1 MLCWYQ
7 AQKKARAMAK
17 QLYPLTEDQ
26 QEAVEPQETIWLSA
40 SAGTGKTQVLT
51 ARVFRL
57 LMQPGVRPENI
68 LCLTFT
74 KAGAAEMAE
83 RISTDLARW
92 VQADDTVLARDLN
105 AIGAPAGPEACAKAR
120 TLFASVLDAPG
131 GGLAIQT
138 IHSFCQSLL
147 ANFPIEAGI
156 TPGFTALDDQDKTQ
170 LIDETL
176 NQILQG
182 GAHHDDA
189 TEPNMLETVRSLSLL
204 QDQETVTNFLLR
216 CGGKP
221 DIWEKLP
228 QDMQPAIFSALGLEP
243 DDDADNLKRY
253 LADEYIERGNIDAI
267 RLANLSWNAK
277 KGKESSALF
286 SAWLSA
292 DIAARAEM
300 FDEVIP
306 VFLKKDGDFK
316 VTSKK
321 LIEAEP
327 NYNQMAAAL
336 VDQLLVYQ
344 EKTRLLAYAGIY
356 ISALKA
362 GRAFGKA
369 LDAAKAREGKL
380 DFDDI
385 IRNTSALL
393 NRKAMAEWVR
403 YKLDRRI
410 DHILVDESQDTNA
423 LQWAIIL
430 ALTSDFFAG
439 EGAQSDKQ
447 RTLFTVGDF
456 KQAIFS
462 FQGTSPFNYEAA
474 RGHFT
479 KKLEEADGIMHKPVL
494 AKSFRTAQPVLDFVD
509 LLLANLGYD
518 ALELPEPAAPH
529 IGLPQP
535 GSVMLWQPIAKADDA
550 NDDANDSGNYG
561 NDDDQGDGWFSKPER
576 MLAENIALQIRR
588 WLDEGLYLEKK
599 ERLANAGDVMI
610 LVKKRGDLA
619 RLIVNR
625 LYAHNVSVAGMD
637 RLRIGQPL
645 AVRDLCAA
653 ARFTLQPED
662 DLNLACLLV
671 SPLIGWSHEELHELG
686 YRAKAVPLW
695 RHLRDSLPRDDVRI
709 APLFDILAM
718 ADYDT
723 PYDFFETILS
733 GKLEGRAKLTARLG
747 NECLDPIEEFL
758 GITQSY
764 QQNHQPVMQTFLH
777 WFDAIDSELTRDVV
791 SNDEVRVMT
800 VHGAKGLQ
808 APIVIMADS
817 HINPKSA
824 KQQNVELPIKI
835 DGIGFDLP
843 LWPVAKDLMAGP
855 VLEANILAK
864 ERALAEHWRLAY
876 VAMTRAEEHLC
887 LAGLEASRGPA
898 MPDDSWYKKADDAM
912 KLQGLEPNADPIW
925 GGCQL
930 YGQAPVFKAGG
941 IAQKPQAP
949 DDDKPD
955 LPLWALQNAPQE
967 ARPPRPLAPSSL
979 GDDDWASPPS
989 LGNKA
994 QIAALRGTLLHQLFE
1009 RLPDVSTANRASA
1022 ARGWLERRATAIS
1035 AAMIDEMVQT
1045 AIDVIDNPEW
1055 RDVFGPDAMA
1065 EVNFAATVNGIVIN
1079 GAIDRLIVS
1088 DNIVRAVDFKT
1099 GRNPPE
1105 QSGDISRAY
1114 MRQMAAYSAAL
1125 SQTYPDHEIEL
1136 GLLFTQN
1143 ARLFWLDQEKLRQ
1156 AGQGWLFA

>member
-182 GAHHDDA
+182 GAHHDD
-189 TEPNMLETVRSLSLL
+189 TTGPNMLETVRSLSLL

-300 FDEVIP
+300 FDDVIP

-362 GRAFGKA
+362 GRAFG
-369 LDAAKAREGKL
+369 
-380 DFDDI
+380 
-385 IRNTSALL
+385 
-393 NRKAMAEWVR
+393 
-403 YKLDRRI
+403 
-410 DHILVDESQDTNA
+410 
-423 LQWAIIL
+423 
-430 ALTSDFFAG
+430 
-439 EGAQSDKQ
+439 
-447 RTLFTVGDF
+447 
-456 KQAIFS
+456 
-462 FQGTSPFNYEAA
+462 
-474 RGHFT
+474 
-479 KKLEEADGIMHKPVL
+479 
-494 AKSFRTAQPVLDFVD
+494 
-509 LLLANLGYD
+509 
-518 ALELPEPAAPH
+518 
-529 IGLPQP
+529 
-535 GSVMLWQPIAKADDA
+535 
-550 NDDANDSGNYG
+550 
-561 NDDDQGDGWFSKPER
+561 
-576 MLAENIALQIRR
+576 
-588 WLDEGLYLEKK
+588 
-599 ERLANAGDVMI
+599 
-610 LVKKRGDLA
+610 
-619 RLIVNR
+619 
-625 LYAHNVSVAGMD
+625 
-637 RLRIGQPL
+637 
-645 AVRDLCAA
+645 
-653 ARFTLQPED
+653 
-662 DLNLACLLV
+662 
-671 SPLIGWSHEELHELG
+671 
-686 YRAKAVPLW
+686 
-695 RHLRDSLPRDDVRI
+695 
-709 APLFDILAM
+709 
-718 ADYDT
+718 
-723 PYDFFETILS
+723 
-733 GKLEGRAKLTARLG
+733 
-747 NECLDPIEEFL
+747 
-758 GITQSY
+758 
-764 QQNHQPVMQTFLH
+764 
-777 WFDAIDSELTRDVV
+777 
-791 SNDEVRVMT
+791 
-800 VHGAKGLQ
+800 
-808 APIVIMADS
+808 
-817 HINPKSA
+817 
-824 KQQNVELPIKI
+824 
-835 DGIGFDLP
+835 
-843 LWPVAKDLMAGP
+843 
-855 VLEANILAK
+855 
-864 ERALAEHWRLAY
+864 
-876 VAMTRAEEHLC
+876 
-887 LAGLEASRGPA
+887 
-898 MPDDSWYKKADDAM
+898 
-912 KLQGLEPNADPIW
+912 
-925 GGCQL
+925 
-930 YGQAPVFKAGG
+930 
-941 IAQKPQAP
+941 
-949 DDDKPD
+949 
-955 LPLWALQNAPQE
+955 
-967 ARPPRPLAPSSL
+967 
-979 GDDDWASPPS
+979 
-989 LGNKA
+989 
-994 QIAALRGTLLHQLFE
+994 
-1009 RLPDVSTANRASA
+1009 
-1022 ARGWLERRATAIS
+1022 
-1035 AAMIDEMVQT
+1035 
-1045 AIDVIDNPEW
+1045 
-1055 RDVFGPDAMA
+1055 
-1065 EVNFAATVNGIVIN
+1065 
-1079 GAIDRLIVS
+1079 
-1088 DNIVRAVDFKT
+1088 
-1099 GRNPPE
+1099 
-1105 QSGDISRAY
+1105 
-1114 MRQMAAYSAAL
+1114 
-1125 SQTYPDHEIEL
+1125 
-1136 GLLFTQN
+1136 
-1143 ARLFWLDQEKLRQ
+1143 
-1156 AGQGWLFA
+1156 